1 MAAVRG
7 TSSDVP
13 VSLISRFTNLR
24 TAVTHSLGNELWQL
38 FKLRSF
44 TMRSI
49 NPFEIWLSPLRGS
62 RLRNASPS
70 TLPHALSIT
79 GGGK

>member
-24 TAVTHSLGNELWQL
+24 TAATHSLGNELWQL

-44 TMRSI
+44 AMRSM
-49 NPFEIWLSPLRGS
+49 NPFEIWLFPLRNSQS
-62 RLRNASPS
+62 RK
-70 TLPHALSIT
+70 TLPHCLSIL
-79 GGGK
+79 GGGQ

>member
-62 RLRNASPS
+62 RLRDAPPP
-70 TLPHALSIT
+70 TLHDCIVQI

>member
-24 TAVTHSLGNELWQL
+24 AAVTHSLGNELWQL

-49 NPFEIWLSPLRGS
+49 NPFELWLFPLRGF
-62 RLRNASPS
+62 RLRDVPPS
-70 TLPHALSIT
+70 ALLHSLSIN

>member
-44 TMRSI
+44 TMRSK
-49 NPFEIWLSPLRGS
+49 NPFETWLSPLRGS
-62 RLRNASPS
+62 RLRDVP
-70 TLPHALSIT
+70 PYALLHCISIN

>member
-24 TAVTHSLGNELWQL
+24 TAATHSLGNELWRL

-44 TMRSI
+44 SMRSMDLYKT
-49 NPFEIWLSPLRGS
+49 WLSPLLTPQS
-62 RLRNASPS
+62 HNP
-70 TLPHALSIT
+70 LPHRLSLI
-79 GGGK
+79 GGGQ

>member
-44 TMRSI
+44 AMRRM
-49 NPFEIWLSPLRGS
+49 NPFEIWLSPLAIPNRVTPS
-62 RLRNASPS
+62 PIASPS
-70 TLPHALSIT
+70 SEVAND
-79 GGGK
+79 

>member
-24 TAVTHSLGNELWQL
+24 TAATYSLGNELWQL

-44 TMRSI
+44 AMRTMDPYKI
-49 NPFEIWLSPLRGS
+49 CLSPLRNPQS
-62 RLRNASPS
+62 RNASP
-70 TLPHALSIT
+70 LPHHLAVT
-79 GGGK
+79 GGAQ

>member
-1 MAAVRG
+1 VRG

-24 TAVTHSLGNELWQL
+24 TAATHSLGNELWQL

-44 TMRSI
+44 AMRTMDLYK
-49 NPFEIWLSPLRGS
+49 NWLFPLRNS
-62 RLRNASPS
+62 QLRN
-70 TLPHALSIT
+70 TLPDRLSLI

>member
-24 TAVTHSLGNELWQL
+24 TAATHSLGNELWQL

-44 TMRSI
+44 AMCSMD
-49 NPFEIWLSPLRGS
+49 PYEIWLFPQRDSQSRNSP
-62 RLRNASPS
+62 PS
-70 TLPHALSIT
+70 TLSNRLSLI
-79 GGGK
+79 GGDK

>member
-49 NPFEIWLSPLRGS
+49 NPFEIWLPPLRS
-62 RLRNASPS
+62 SQLRNAPPP
-70 TLPHALSIT
+70 TLPGCISQI